1 MDCKPHKKGLIKM
14 KTIKIKGKREPITMA
29 EWKDIKGIV
38 KADLKKYKEFYN
50 QLAEL

>member
-1 MDCKPHKKGLIKM
+1 M

-38 KADLKKYKEFYN
+38 KAHLKEYKEFYKE
-50 QLAEL
+50 LAEL

>member
-1 MDCKPHKKGLIKM
+1 MDSKPHKKGLIKM
-14 KTIKIKGKREPITMA
+14 KIIKIKGKRNPITMA

-38 KADLKKYKEFYN
+38 KVHLKQYKDFYA